1 MKTLLPSI
9 ALIAI
14 LTPLFTACAS
24 TGVSAPNDSDWSG
37 VIDAEDPRSAGA
49 RAVLDAY
56 EGNDPASM
64 AAWFAEDAKILF
76 NTEAVDMATF
86 LAGVPERHGQFEIS
100 LNDTIVTTMLYNNG
114 RVFTNLWTTWKGVA
128 RTTGAETTL
137 PVQMYMVWRDG
148 KIIEFMHFMDPG
160 PLEDAIEAL

>member
-1 MKTLLPSI
+1 
-9 ALIAI
+9 
-14 LTPLFTACAS
+14 
-24 TGVSAPNDSDWSG
+24 
-37 VIDAEDPRSAGA
+37 
-49 RAVLDAY
+49 
-56 EGNDPASM
+56 
-64 AAWFAEDAKILF
+64 
-76 NTEAVDMATF
+76 MATF

-100 LNDTIVTTMLYNNG
+100 LNDTIVTTMLYNDG